1 MGRAFHGLEHFR
13 AGVLERDI
21 QVRQD
26 LAFGHQRDDVVHVG
40 VRVDIVQA
48 HPHAHVAEG
57 FTQGLHLGFQGP
69 ALPETGAVFDI
80 HAVGGGVLGDHQQFL
95 YAGIHQALG
104 FVHDITDGP
113 AHQLA
118 AHVRDDAEGAAVVA
132 AFGNLQ
138 VGVVARGQF
147 DALGWYQVDKRVVV
161 FIRGHKL
168 VHRAYYFFIGL
179 GAGNRQHAGVGFADF
194 VCFHAHAAGYDH
206 LAVLADGLAD
216 GVQGFLLGGVNKA
229 AGVYH
234 HDIGIVVGGH
244 HVVPVQAQLGKNAL
258 GINQC
263 LRAAQADKPY
273 FSALGGVFCFLGHN
287 GSAGIPGRCP

>member
-1 MGRAFHGLEHFR
+1 MGRALHGLEHVR

-26 LAFGHQRDDVVHVG
+26 LAFRHQRNNVVHMG
-40 VRVDIVQA
+40 VRIYVVQA
-48 HPHAHVAEG
+48 NPHAHVTQS
-57 FTQGLHLGFQGP
+57 FTQGLHLRFNRP
-69 ALPETGAVFDI
+69 ALPESGAVLDVDTI
-80 HAVGGGVLGDHQQFL
+80 GGGVLGDHQQFL
-95 YAGIHQALG
+95 HAGIHQAPG
-104 FVHDITDGP
+104 FVHDITNGTADEF
-113 AHQLA
+113 A

-138 VGVVARGQF
+138 VGIVARGQL
-147 DALGWYQVDKRVVV
+147 DALGRHQVHKGVMV

-168 VHRAYYFFIGL
+168 VHRAHHFFIGL
-179 GAGNRQHAGVGFADF
+179 GAGNRQYARVGFADF

-216 GVQGFLLGGVNKA
+216 GVQGFLLGGIDKA

-234 HDIGIVVGGH
+234 HDVGIVVGGH
-244 HVVPVQAQLGKNAL
+244 YVVPVQAQLGKNAL

-263 LRAAQADKPY
+263 LRATQADKAD

-287 GSAGIPGRCP
+287 GSAGIPEQSS